1 MKILDR
7 NRQTGATL
15 LIALLLLAVVT
26 VLTVSNMRE
35 VTLEGKMTANRM
47 QMQQLQLAGDSALR
61 EAEKRYYGPTN
72 IEDKL
77 TEVDKD
83 SARAANCTK
92 RNVYKPLANNKPCLI
107 KLTNSSI
114 VDRTAHLSYQLDPLE
129 FIKNSTYLGNWTGAK
144 TSLADTDNDTFI
156 PWMPYRGSV
165 PGVTSTLEHNAY
177 WNTVLLPNEGI
188 NAEYG
193 DALQGRGTYYYLVTA
208 QAADQFALQ
217 STIANI
223 YVGIN
228 N

>member
-1 MKILDR
+1 MKSLDR

-15 LIALLLLAVVT
+15 LVALVLLAVVT

-35 VTLEGKMTANRM
+35 VTLEGRMTANRIEV
-47 QMQQLQLAGDSALR
+47 QQLRLASESALR

-77 TEVDKD
+77 TEKPD
-83 SARAANCTK
+83 NCKKSNIYK
-92 RNVYKPLANNKPCLI
+92 RLSHNKPCLI
-107 KLTNSSI
+107 KLTDTSVI
-114 VDRTAHLSYQLDPLE
+114 DLEAHLDFQRNPLQY
-129 FIKNSTYLGNWTGAK
+129 IKDSGYLNNWTGLE
-144 TSLADTDNDTFI
+144 TDTADNNTFV
-156 PWMPYRGSV
+156 PWMPYRGTT
-165 PGVTSTLEHNAY
+165 PGNTSTLEHKAY
-177 WNTVLLPNEGI
+177 WNTVLLPNDDI

-193 DALQGRGTYYYLVTA
+193 DALQGKGTYFYLVTA

-217 STIANI
+217 TTMANI